1 VTLRAATGIILI
13 IFLAGGASAASK
25 PVYELRKVFGE
36 HGQGRNEL
44 ESPAGLAVS
53 EKGIV
58 AVADDKRNA
67 VVLFDEDGSWQRTIG
82 AEKGR
87 SGRAFDTPRW
97 LCFDRRGRIWL
108 SDSGN
113 DRLVVLEDDGSIQMT
128 LGSHGFGKGDFR
140 SPGSVAASSAGRIY
154 VADSGNRRIEIF
166 SNRGEYLDKWSPG
179 DVSLKGHLQRP
190 RAIAYSPADDGSFWV
205 VEDGS
210 GVISRFDLDGNWK
223 ASVDVEKI
231 AERKVSLSGI
241 GVDGRFGWIFLLDS
255 SSGTVLA
262 LNADGVLQ
270 AELKPEADVRP
281 VAIAVNDHRDIFLAD
296 AGKQRVL
303 YYERK

>member
-1 VTLRAATGIILI
+1 MTLRAATWFILI
-13 IFLAGGASAASK
+13 LLLAGGASAASK
-25 PVYELRKVFGE
+25 PVYELRKVYGE
-36 HGQGRNEL
+36 HGEGRNEL
-44 ESPAGLAVS
+44 ESPAGLAIS
-53 EKGIV
+53 EKGIL

-67 VVLFDEDGSWQRTIG
+67 VVLFDEDGRWQKTIG

-87 SGRAFDTPRW
+87 SGRVFDTPRW
-97 LCFDRRGRIWL
+97 LCFDRRERIWL

-113 DRLVVLEDDGSIQMT
+113 DRLVVLEKDGSVQMT

-140 SPGSVAASSAGRIY
+140 SPGSVAASGTGRIY
-154 VADSGNRRIEIF
+154 VVDSGNRRIEIF

-190 RAIAYSPADDGSFWV
+190 KAVAFSPVDDGSVWV
-205 VEDGS
+205 VEEGS

-223 ASVDVEKI
+223 ASVDVEKVV
-231 AERKVSLSGI
+231 ERKVSLSGI
-241 GVDGRFGWIFLLDS
+241 GVDGRFGWVFLLDAA
-255 SSGTVLA
+255 SGTVLA

-270 AELKPEADVRP
+270 TEVKPEADVKP
-281 VAIAVNDHRDIFLAD
+281 VAVAVNDHRDIFLAD